1 MQCLLK
7 RPAWFWCL
15 LFLALA
21 PALVM
26 AEVKLGIDVLGEA
39 HPELVRGKKLALLV
53 SGPSLD
59 RSLEHVI
66 DRLARAA
73 TVKVIFTGEKYF
85 RTTIP
90 GASGTTRLDALTN
103 APVLE
108 LLNPLKRPTQA
119 QLRGA
124 EIILIDVQDTGIR
137 YQQYVTLLAQFLE
150 LSRETRLPV
159 ILLDRP
165 NPINGTIVSGPVLE
179 VGKRSRFGVF
189 PIPLVYGMTIGEL
202 ALYFNKAFGIGA
214 PLTVV
219 GMEGYS
225 RRTLYRE
232 TGLHWVP
239 PSDHLPEPETPW
251 AYAITGFLG
260 EMGIFSTGVGT
271 TRPFWYVLAPWLDG
285 ELLAH
290 KLSQKELPGLRFLP
304 VTIQPYYGLYQNKR
318 TPGIELVIDDPLGY
332 DPVLTGIAILQAL
345 WELAPDR
352 VPLKNSAVA
361 AGLDTLLGSSKVRE
375 ALIRGVPAREIQAGW
390 QEELARF
397 MRERQAF
404 LLYPETP
411 VRSEE

>member
-1 MQCLLK
+1 MLRLRPLAPLLLI
-7 RPAWFWCL
+7 L
-15 LFLALA
+15 LLALV
-21 PALVM
+21 PALGQ
-26 AEVKLGIDVLGEA
+26 AEVKLGIDVLGED

-59 RSLEHVI
+59 RQLDHVI
-66 DRLARAA
+66 DRLSRAA
-73 TVKVIFTGEKYF
+73 TIEVIFTGEKYF
-85 RTTIP
+85 RTTLP
-90 GASGTTRLDALTN
+90 GASGTRRIDALTN
-103 APVLE
+103 APVHE
-108 LLNPLKRPTQA
+108 LLNPLKRPTAEQLGQA
-119 QLRGA
+119 EL
-124 EIILIDVQDTGIR
+124 ILIDVQDVGIR

-150 LSRETRLPV
+150 LAREIKLPV

-165 NPINGTIVSGPVLE
+165 NPINGTVVSGPVLE
-179 VGKRSRFGVF
+179 VNKRSRYGVY

-202 ALYFNKAFGIGA
+202 ALYFNKAFGVGA
-214 PLTVV
+214 ALTVV

-225 RRTLYRE
+225 RRTLFRD

-251 AYAITGFLG
+251 VYAITGFLG

-271 TRPFWYVLAPWLDG
+271 TRPFRYVLAPWIDG

-290 KLSQKELPGLRFLP
+290 KLSQRELPGVRFLP
-304 VTIQPYYGLYQNKR
+304 VMIQPYYGLYQNKR

-345 WELAPDR
+345 WEIAPDR
-352 VPLKNSAVA
+352 IPLKNPAVA
-361 AGLDTLLGSSKVRE
+361 AGLDTLLGSSKIRE
-375 ALIRGVPAREIQAGW
+375 ALLRGQPAREIQAGW
-390 QEELARF
+390 QEDLARF

-411 VRSEE
+411 LRIDE